1 MLFKSC
7 EKVQMHGVVCDV
19 NLANLNG
26 YDQLLNDF
34 ELLFDL
40 KGLDLQNRNKYIM
53 LVGDIPWL

>member
-1 MLFKSC
+1 
-7 EKVQMHGVVCDV
+7 MHGVVCDV